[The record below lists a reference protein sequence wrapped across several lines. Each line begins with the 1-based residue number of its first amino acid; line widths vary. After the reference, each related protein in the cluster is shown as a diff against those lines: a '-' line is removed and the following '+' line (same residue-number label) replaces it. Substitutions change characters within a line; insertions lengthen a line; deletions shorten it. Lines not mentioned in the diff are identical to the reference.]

1 LKNIEELDVLLK
13 NGMEGFS
20 PTPPDV
26 WSQIAQQVQ
35 PVPNPGAQSIW
46 QSVQQASVWVKSAVF
61 LGVTAVVS
69 TVVVLQLPS
78 EKGNS
83 IAPNQVVLQAQP
95 AEIIAPSAE
104 TSVAANTDLVQA
116 EKMGIV
122 CENAGEANADA
133 VGEHTLGMLLML
145 LHKLSSAHAEVKAR
159 LWQRE
164 ANRGIELKGKTV
176 GIIGFGNTGKAVAE
190 KLQGFGVKLLVY
202 DKYKKGFGLNQIQ
215 EVSLQM
221 IQAEADIISFHVP
234 LTKETNGFLDASF
247 IAACQKQF
255 FVLNLSRGKVVNHED
270 LINGLNQGKV
280 LGAALDV
287 LENEKIATLA
297 GAELE
302 RFNTLANAPNVII
315 TPHIGGWTQESY
327 LKISQVLLDKF
338 LYFSG
343 NMK

>member
-1 LKNIEELDVLLK
+1 MKANNNLSSKKLTIFISDEMHDFFMKGAE
-13 NGMEGFS
+13 
-20 PTPPDV
+20 
-26 WSQIAQQVQ
+26 AQGHIV
-35 PVPNPGAQSIW
+35 VYKPGATREEI
-46 QSVQQASVWVKSAVF
+46 AGMLPKMDAWVLRTGVSAD
-61 LGVTAVVS
+61 
-69 TVVVLQLPS
+69 
-78 EKGNS
+78 
-83 IAPNQVVLQAQP
+83 
-95 AEIIAPSAE
+95 
-104 TSVAANTDLVQA
+104 AALLSNGRSLKWIGRAGAGLDNIDLVQA

-145 LHKLSSAHAEVKAR
+145 MHNLSRANAEVKAG

-164 ANRGIELKGKTV
+164 ANRGIELRGKTV

-215 EVSLQM
+215 EASLQK

-247 IAACQKQF
+247 IAACQKTF

>member
-1 LKNIEELDVLLK
+1 MKPKNNLLSK
-13 NGMEGFS
+13 KFSILISDEMHGFFMEGAK
-20 PTPPDV
+20 
-26 WSQIAQQVQ
+26 AQGHEILYR
-35 PVPNPGAQSIW
+35 PGATREEI
-46 QSVQQASVWVKSAVF
+46 ASLLPQMDAWILRTGVSADAD
-61 LGVTAVVS
+61 LLSNGRSLKWIGRAGAG
-69 TVVVLQLPS
+69 LD
-78 EKGNS
+78 N
-83 IAPNQVVLQAQP
+83 I
-95 AEIIAPSAE
+95 
-104 TSVAANTDLVQA
+104 DLVQA

-133 VGEHTLGMLLML
+133 VGEHALGMLLML
-145 LHKLSSAHAEVKAR
+145 MHNLSRAHAEVKAG

-164 ANRGIELKGKTV
+164 ANRGIELRGKTV

-190 KLQGFGVKLLVY
+190 KLSGFGVKLLVF

-215 EVSLQM
+215 EASLQD
-221 IQAEADIISFHVP
+221 IQAAADIISFHVP
-234 LTKETNGFLDASF
+234 LTAETKGFLDASF
-247 IAACQKQF
+247 ILACHKPF
-255 FVLNLSRGKVVNHED
+255 FLLNLSRGKVVNHED